1 MWVTPKIFGVD
12 VKSLWRTGVRS
23 WSARFNWRTDDV
35 FYIRVT
41 ESLGV
46 DFLNLG
52 VSSALDVHGMHLV
65 V

>member
-12 VKSLWRTGVRS
+12 FKSLRRTGVRS

-46 DFLNLG
+46 DF
-52 VSSALDVHGMHLV
+52 
-65 V
+65 